1 MFKKVALVSSAAV
14 LASFSFAAAA
24 ADNAV
29 GFQFRVPFTVSTDA
43 NIKNSN
49 ANSILLS
56 FSMDQDTEVGILS
69 EQYTFKDNSVGGT
82 ATGFDVNA
90 LRVSKNLAIG
100 PVPVYIGLDL
110 GQMNVLAAAG
120 SLGSA
125 NMADLFGGVKLLS
138 SKGKVTSFLG
148 VEVAYRMAKAELAGT
163 GIKNYGGLGLN
174 LSAGLNF

>member
-1 MFKKVALVSSAAV
+1 MFKKIALVSTVTV
-14 LASFSFAAAA
+14 LASFTSTASA
-24 ADNAV
+24 ADNAI
-29 GFQFRVPFTVSTDA
+29 GFQFRVPFTVSTDS

-56 FSMDQDTEVGILS
+56 FFMDQETEVGILS
-69 EQYTFKDNSVGGT
+69 EQYTFKDNSAGGT
-82 ATGFDVNA
+82 ATGMDVNA

-100 PVPVYIGLDL
+100 PIPVYVGLDL
-110 GQMNVLAAAG
+110 GQMNVLSAAG
-120 SLGSA
+120 SLGST
-125 NMADLFGGVKLLS
+125 NMADLFGGIKLLS